1 MDAKLKK
8 GTELNSAKRRLEMN
22 ITMKQ
27 ISMMVFGSVAWLVC
41 AVALPMHQGPGTDSL
56 TAKVANLVIAP
67 AFASSTDDEAKSD
80 DDESKDN
87 DEGKDD
93 ESKDDGESDDTS
105 SSYDFSSATLVCV
118 SQSSVLTALNF
129 TSSESEAK
137 SDDDESKDDEAKSDD
152 DESSESEATSD
163 DGESSDDGAK
173 SDDDDES
180 KDDEAKS
187 DDDESDESS
196 TTLSASF
203 IQGLPACT
211 VFGASSAAG
220 VWVPSSAIIFPTV
233 SSSGTTT
240 TSGGTTTT
248 SGGTTT
254 TSGGA
259 TTTSGGSV
267 TLNGSVATAYFS
279 QLASGGSGLTGTP
292 SSTLE
297 SYREIR
303 GE

>member
-1 MDAKLKK
+1 
-8 GTELNSAKRRLEMN
+8 MN

-41 AVALPMHQGPGTDSL
+41 AVALPMHQVSGTDSL
-56 TAKVANLVIAP
+56 SAKVANLVIAP
-67 AFASSTDDEAKSD
+67 AFASSSDDEAKSD
-80 DDESKDN
+80 DDESKDS

-93 ESKDDGESDDTS
+93 ESDDTS

-173 SDDDDES
+173 SDDDES

-187 DDDESDESS
+187 DDEESDESS
-196 TTLSASF
+196 TELSASF

-220 VWVPSSAIIFPTV
+220 VWVPSSAIDLSATT
-233 SSSGTTT
+233 SGGATTTSGSTST

-248 SGGTTT
+248 SGSTSTTSGGTTT
-254 TSGGA
+254 TLGGTIAPSGG
-259 TTTSGGSV
+259 TTATSGGSV
-267 TLNGSVATAYFS
+267 SLDSSVTSAYFS
-279 QLASGGSGLTGTP
+279 ELAAGGSGLTGTP